1 MNPLALGAYAI
12 DIALSLIGG
21 VLLLISGY
29 LMILT
34 LAALFG
40 RHAPPPPGPARR
52 RFAILIPA
60 HNEQALIGR
69 LLDNLRTVDYPA
81 ALAHVYVVA
90 DNCDD
95 ATATIARDH
104 GARVYER
111 IDPAQRAKGFAL
123 RWLIEQIAASGAQY
137 DAFVVLDA
145 DSVVSANFLR
155 SMDARLERGAEA
167 IQAYY
172 SVLNAADSPVAAL
185 RYAAL
190 AAVHYL
196 RPLGRATLGLSSG
209 LKGNGMCFSASV
221 LERFAWRW
229 FTLAEDVE
237 FHLALVNAGLRVE
250 FAPEATVLADMP
262 VTLQQSS
269 SQNDRWERGRLEL
282 LRNQGGSLVVQ
293 SLRRR
298 SLVPLDAIIEQLIP
312 PLSVPLALGAVCLLL
327 SLATGALVG
336 TLLATVAL
344 LGLALYVFA
353 SLLLVRASWTA
364 YRALT
369 FAPLYVAW
377 KVGLYARAVITQSSG
392 AWIRTS
398 RQA

>member
-1 MNPLALGAYAI
+1 
-12 DIALSLIGG
+12 
-21 VLLLISGY
+21 
-29 LMILT
+29 
-34 LAALFG
+34 
-40 RHAPPPPGPARR
+40 
-52 RFAILIPA
+52 
-60 HNEQALIGR
+60 
-69 LLDNLRTVDYPA
+69 
-81 ALAHVYVVA
+81 
-90 DNCDD
+90 
-95 ATATIARDH
+95 
-104 GARVYER
+104 
-111 IDPAQRAKGFAL
+111 
-123 RWLIEQIAASGAQY
+123 
-137 DAFVVLDA
+137 
-145 DSVVSANFLR
+145 
-155 SMDARLERGAEA
+155 
-167 IQAYY
+167 
-172 SVLNAADSPVAAL
+172 
-185 RYAAL
+185 
-190 AAVHYL
+190 
-196 RPLGRATLGLSSG
+196 
-209 LKGNGMCFSASV
+209 
-221 LERFAWRW
+221 
-229 FTLAEDVE
+229 
-237 FHLALVNAGLRVE
+237 
-250 FAPEATVLADMP
+250 VLADMP

-327 SLATGALVG
+327 SLATGTLVG